1 MAPQVPRSSTRPG
14 SSNGTPVL
22 SRQAPKM
29 PRLPVPPGCSRRRA
43 ESAIQVAPATCP
55 ANYRSVTLLGSFRD
69 VPDAG
74 AARFYDRLVMAV
86 HAMCVRGREHLA
98 RVGKAHQPTCRID
111 GMTGQAV
118 VMTLYACGCDA
129 RSDGL
134 ENAPARLW
142 HRHRDGTHTA
152 RWADIPTDSPAP
164 LGWLTRSSVR

>member
-1 MAPQVPRSSTRPG
+1 MAPQVRRSSTRPG
-14 SSNGTPVL
+14 SSNGTPAL
-22 SRQAPKM
+22 SRQVPKM

-86 HAMCVRGREHLA
+86 HAMRVRGEDRAPVCSRHAGSTNDRAGGCHDASCVRMRREV
-98 RVGKAHQPTCRID
+98 RWPREC
-111 GMTGQAV
+111 TGAAV
-118 VMTLYACGCDA
+118 A
-129 RSDGL
+129 S
-134 ENAPARLW
+134 PS
-142 HRHRDGTHTA
+142 DGTHTA

-164 LGWLTRSSVR
+164 LGWLTRSRVR